1 MVIKIRRHCG
11 SVRES
16 VERCHGQTGD
26 RTGLWPVMVEEDR
39 LMWPCISPAMPE
51 VMVEEERLMWQ
62 RISPAIRV
70 RGSGPARWVLRR
82 MCQFVS

>member
-1 MVIKIRRHCG
+1 MIIKIRRHCG

-39 LMWPCISPAMPE
+39 LMCISPAI
-51 VMVEEERLMWQ
+51 MVQ
-62 RISPAIRV
+62 
-70 RGSGPARWVLRR
+70 GSGPAQWVLRSR
-82 MCQFVS
+82 QMIIKEAGGDG